1 MKIFTHF
8 VVDLDAV
15 CSVWAAKQF
24 ISGAKGATVEF
35 RPANW
40 DGKEMAEGDLALDI
54 DAGGRGMKGEKGE
67 NGIVHS
73 CVALIVAEY
82 ASPADQ
88 SALASLVRFVDAQDA
103 HGSAVKFL
111 APEASRESQET
122 LAMTGLNAVL
132 RALQAT
138 HSRND
143 ALVVERM
150 SEILSGM
157 LQAGRARSRQGRD
170 PRRRQSCHRGELAR
184 VRDERRAVRG
194 ARGARDRL
202 RGRSQPRAHPTQRRI
217 AADGSPRAL
226 RGRRGRGRDERVVR
240 SPGGFPFLPRVAQG
254 PGREPVHGEPADTRR
269 GRRQAPR
276 LIANAPCR
284 VQVQPS

>member
-88 SALASLVRFVDAQDA
+88 SARVAGDTRHDRPQRRSARAS
-103 HGSAVKFL
+103 G
-111 APEASRESQET
+111 
-122 LAMTGLNAVL
+122 
-132 RALQAT
+132 
-138 HSRND
+138 D
-143 ALVVERM
+143 AL
-150 SEILSGM
+150 
-157 LQAGRARSRQGRD
+157 
-170 PRRRQSCHRGELAR
+170 
-184 VRDERRAVRG
+184 
-194 ARGARDRL
+194 
-202 RGRSQPRAHPTQRRI
+202 T
-217 AADGSPRAL
+217 
-226 RGRRGRGRDERVVR
+226 
-240 SPGGFPFLPRVAQG
+240 
-254 PGREPVHGEPADTRR
+254 
-269 GRRQAPR
+269 
-276 LIANAPCR
+276 
-284 VQVQPS
+284 